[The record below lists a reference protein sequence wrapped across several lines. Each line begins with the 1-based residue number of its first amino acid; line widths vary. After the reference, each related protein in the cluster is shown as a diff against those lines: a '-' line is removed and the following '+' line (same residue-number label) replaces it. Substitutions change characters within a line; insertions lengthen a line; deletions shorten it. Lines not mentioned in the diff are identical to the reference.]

1 MLYIPDVDLTEAEA
15 SDTSRGPVSSD
26 NFESFLDNVESYDTI
41 FDSRETSREIL
52 ETGRVSVCLE
62 ALDSFEQAL
71 NWWATEDSV
80 CPVGPS
86 HEVGCALDKRENVRK
101 VSKKPFEGRLRSL
114 SENSLRANSSVELE
128 RTGTG
133 TCTGSVSWPRW
144 LAH

>member
-1 MLYIPDVDLTEAEA
+1 MLYIPDVHFTETED

-26 NFESFLDNVESYDTI
+26 NFESFLDYVESYDTTC
-41 FDSRETSREIL
+41 DSCETSREIL
-52 ETGRVSVCLE
+52 ETGRASVCLE

-71 NWWATEDSV
+71 NWWATD

-86 HEVGCALDKRENVRK
+86 HEVGCALDKRETVRK
-101 VSKKPFEGRLRSL
+101 ASKKPFEGRLGSCL
-114 SENSLRANSSVELE
+114 SENSLRANNSVELE

-133 TCTGSVSWPRW
+133 TCTGSVSWPRPW